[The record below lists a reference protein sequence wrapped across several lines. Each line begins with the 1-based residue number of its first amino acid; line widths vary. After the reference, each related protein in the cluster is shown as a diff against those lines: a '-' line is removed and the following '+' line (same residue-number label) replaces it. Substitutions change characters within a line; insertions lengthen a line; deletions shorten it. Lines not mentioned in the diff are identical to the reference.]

1 MKQFSPWLLIV
12 LWLTSPITRAE
23 QMQAFGDWEV
33 HYALFPTEF
42 LNPQI
47 ASQYQVTRG
56 RDRALLNISVLDVND
71 NPVRAEV
78 AGTMTNLLSQQQSL
92 AFQEILEGVAVY
104 YLAPVRHTDREVLR
118 FRITIRPP
126 GDGEKV
132 LTFQQTMYWDNP

>member
-23 QMQAFGDWEV
+23 QMQAFGDWKV
-33 HYALFPTEF
+33 HYSLFQTEF

-92 AFQEILEGVAVY
+92 AFREILEGVAVY
-104 YLAPVRHTDREVLR
+104 YLAPVRHTDRELLR
-118 FRITIRPP
+118 FRITIRSP

-132 LTFQQTMYWDNP
+132 LTFQQSMYWDNL

>member
-12 LWLTSPITRAE
+12 LWLTSGIARAE
-23 QMQAFGDWEV
+23 QMQPFGDWEV
-33 HYALFPTEF
+33 HYSLFPTEF

-47 ASQYQVTRG
+47 ASQYQITRG

-78 AGTMTNLLSQQQSL
+78 AGTITNLLSQQQPL
-92 AFQEILEGVAVY
+92 AFREIREGVAVY

-118 FRITIRPP
+118 FKISIQPP

>member
-33 HYALFPTEF
+33 HYSLFPTEF

-92 AFQEILEGVAVY
+92 AFREILEGVAVY

-132 LTFQQTMYWDNP
+132 LTFQQTMYWDNL

>member
-33 HYALFPTEF
+33 HYSLFPTEF

-92 AFQEILEGVAVY
+92 AFREILEGVAVY

-132 LTFQQTMYWDNP
+132 LTFQQAMYWDNL

>member
-12 LWLTSPITRAE
+12 LWLASGIARAE
-23 QMQAFGDWEV
+23 QMQPFGDWEV
-33 HYALFPTEF
+33 HYSLFPTEF

-47 ASQYQVTRG
+47 ASQYQITRG

-78 AGTMTNLLSQQQSL
+78 AGTMTNLLSQQQPL
-92 AFQEILEGVAVY
+92 AFREIREGVAVY

-118 FRITIRPP
+118 FKISIQPP